1 MKRKKKMTIVE
12 QQEEVRKCP
21 KCGSKL
27 WNVVEYSAV
36 TGLFH
41 LLCSDCKYA
50 EIKEWV
56 YTNPTGK

>member
-1 MKRKKKMTIVE
+1 MTVE
-12 QQEEVRKCP
+12 QQKEEEQEDVRNCP
-21 KCGSKL
+21 KCNSRL

-41 LLCSDCKYA
+41 LLCSDCKYI

-56 YTNPTGK
+56 FTNPNLNDK

>member
-1 MKRKKKMTIVE
+1 MIVE
-12 QQEEVRKCP
+12 QQKEVRECP

-41 LLCSDCKYA
+41 LLCSDCK
-50 EIKEWV
+50 
-56 YTNPTGK
+56 